1 MNLRYGK
8 ADENVL
14 KRSVADVILHER
26 QKIAAYDELKKDAGS
41 GPAPGGSGRTGSL
54 FSEIRTGILRSQPLC
69 LLKNP
74 IGILPSPRYVSE
86 ESGQEFCRVSMLP
99 GIRDRDFAIR
109 RYIFGK
115 NAGGLSVIRAVNK
128 LAAEKIRA
136 CTFFP

>member
-54 FSEIRTGILRSQPLC
+54 FSEDPDTGGVESGNPDTLRSCTDQIVYSLPHFLC
-69 LLKNP
+69 CFVCK
-74 IGILPSPRYVSE
+74 G
-86 ESGQEFCRVSMLP
+86 
-99 GIRDRDFAIR
+99 
-109 RYIFGK
+109 
-115 NAGGLSVIRAVNK
+115 
-128 LAAEKIRA
+128 
-136 CTFFP
+136 